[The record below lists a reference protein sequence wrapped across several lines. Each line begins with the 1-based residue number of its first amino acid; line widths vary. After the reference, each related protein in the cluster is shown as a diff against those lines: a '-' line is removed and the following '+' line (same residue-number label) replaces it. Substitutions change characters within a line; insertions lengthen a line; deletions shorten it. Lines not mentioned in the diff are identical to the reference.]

1 MCQATG
7 FKVQSNKDLEKTPT
21 PWWYGY
27 TGEHPYNPSYI
38 MWDFGYNEIN
48 MSCYGVTGIMK
59 YDSKLKSYV
68 LADDITMDDLG
79 KVTYDALTI
88 THKSLR

>member
-1 MCQATG
+1 
-7 FKVQSNKDLEKTPT
+7 
-21 PWWYGY
+21 
-27 TGEHPYNPSYI
+27 
-38 MWDFGYNEIN
+38 MWDFGYDEIN
-48 MSCYGVTGIMK
+48 MSCYGVTGIME

-79 KVTYDALTI
+79 KVTYDTLTI